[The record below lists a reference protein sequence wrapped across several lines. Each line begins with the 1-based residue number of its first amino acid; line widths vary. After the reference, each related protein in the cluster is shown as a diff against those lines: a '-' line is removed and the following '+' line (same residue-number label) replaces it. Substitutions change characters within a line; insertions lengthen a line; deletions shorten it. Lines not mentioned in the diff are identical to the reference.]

1 MRKII
6 ALTST
11 LLFLTIASVKAEM
24 QFGFGLM
31 TGQLSADGTETEGT
45 AADTSTR
52 SKSFEEFFFGGDL
65 FMENVSDSG
74 FTVGLS
80 LVPIDIEIGDG
91 TRSDDSGS
99 ADIASEA
106 DTGTRTAEA
115 SVSNLVTLYTN
126 IPVGSNGWYGLLG
139 GHFATIKTEEKL
151 NESSYP
157 DEDIFG
163 IQVGI
168 GQWLGHVKYE
178 LAYSD
183 FEDIDISSTGGGTN
197 KVSADADAV
206 LFRLS
211 FGF

>member
-1 MRKII
+1 MKKII

-126 IPVGSNGWYGLLG
+126 IPVGSNGWDGLLG
-139 GHFATIKTEEKL
+139 GHFATIKTEETL

-168 GQWLGHVKYE
+168 GQRLGNVKYE

>member
-1 MRKII
+1 MV
-6 ALTST
+6 TS
-11 LLFLTIASVKAEM
+11 
-24 QFGFGLM
+24 
-31 TGQLSADGTETEGT
+31 
-45 AADTSTR
+45 
-52 SKSFEEFFFGGDL
+52 
-65 FMENVSDSG
+65 
-74 FTVGLS
+74 
-80 LVPIDIEIGDG
+80 
-91 TRSDDSGS
+91 
-99 ADIASEA
+99 
-106 DTGTRTAEA
+106 
-115 SVSNLVTLYTN
+115 
-126 IPVGSNGWYGLLG
+126 
-139 GHFATIKTEEKL
+139 ATIKTEETL

-168 GQWLGHVKYE
+168 GQRLGNVKYE